1 MYNYNAEKHGTLS
14 TIMHKLQMR
23 AKGKIVD
30 VTQFI
35 RTIMYKL
42 QCGQKVKNCNC
53 GELTQNADFYTDAL
67 HNVKKFK
74 AHGPPDGKSEKPI
87 EKIDTRMSS
96 T

>member
-1 MYNYNAEKHGTLS
+1 MY
-14 TIMHKLQMR
+14 KLQMR
-23 AKGKIVD
+23 AKGKSVD

-42 QCGQKVKNCNC
+42 QMRAKVKIAIVASSHTEC
-53 GELTQNADFYTDAL
+53 GLLSDAL

-74 AHGPPDGKSEKPI
+74 VHGPPDGKSEKPI